1 MKKKSLKAVLAMALS
16 AALLLTG
23 CTASS
28 GQTEGSASGGGSET
42 TAGVDAAQG
51 SSEGKEVVRM
61 VVPGLSEETTIDPIS
76 GIEKKGIGE
85 FEAFLEEQIPE
96 YDINLVSIPW
106 DGWIQK
112 METLVTSG
120 EVDVGFYTNQEA
132 VPDWYIDLTDY
143 LNEDEEVNFDTLDD
157 LFIEPAVYY
166 TRYNSFN
173 YPESTGQ
180 VFGLPMTMASNI
192 IVYDRQLFQE
202 WGVEEPTADTTFSE
216 LVDMAEQM
224 TGKNP
229 VTGQTNY
236 GGYLF
241 STWMEWFA
249 ISYDAVKTYESDTML
264 LSEMDTQEY
273 VEYIKDSPEVLNY
286 FTDMIRLVDCCPE
299 GVATGSG
306 SEKFFTPDND
316 IAINF
321 DTNNVSGN
329 YMKYVYAQDT
339 ETTDRFV
346 PLLVPT
352 GENGMEGFPE
362 FFRFSITKS
371 ANNPDAAWEV
381 IKKLTTTPEIVDF
394 YLTNYAQDKIS
405 ALADTS
411 EVTMMDYEI
420 NKQRHEYQINAMFR
434 TDDYWFWR
442 TPLQAVNNQV
452 LSKQLTPEEAREA
465 FYTGVSDWV
474 NNTKAQLGQ

>member
-1 MKKKSLKAVLAMALS
+1 MALS

-236 GGYLF
+236 GGSPLG
-241 STWMEWFA
+241 WNG
-249 ISYDAVKTYESDTML
+249 L
-264 LSEMDTQEY
+264 LS
-273 VEYIKDSPEVLNY
+273 
-286 FTDMIRLVDCCPE
+286 
-299 GVATGSG
+299 
-306 SEKFFTPDND
+306 
-316 IAINF
+316 
-321 DTNNVSGN
+321 
-329 YMKYVYAQDT
+329 
-339 ETTDRFV
+339 
-346 PLLVPT
+346 
-352 GENGMEGFPE
+352 
-362 FFRFSITKS
+362 
-371 ANNPDAAWEV
+371 
-381 IKKLTTTPEIVDF
+381 
-394 YLTNYAQDKIS
+394 
-405 ALADTS
+405 
-411 EVTMMDYEI
+411 
-420 NKQRHEYQINAMFR
+420 AMTR
-434 TDDYWFWR
+434 
-442 TPLQAVNNQV
+442 
-452 LSKQLTPEEAREA
+452 
-465 FYTGVSDWV
+465 
-474 NNTKAQLGQ
+474 